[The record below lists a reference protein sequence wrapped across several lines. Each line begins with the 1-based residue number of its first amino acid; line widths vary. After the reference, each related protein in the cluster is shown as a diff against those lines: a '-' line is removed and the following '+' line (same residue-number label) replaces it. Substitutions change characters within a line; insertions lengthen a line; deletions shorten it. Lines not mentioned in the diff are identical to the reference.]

1 MQQELQQSL
10 QQGSLQFSDVCD
22 STEPGTHFPTIARR
36 GRLQYMVDMGIDL
49 GSYSPLVVKM
59 ACDGVY
65 RYSAR
70 QGDELR
76 KLAAEYATAGGSF
89 VGVGRGT
96 TFARLVKSYRDVL

>member
-1 MQQELQQSL
+1 MQQELQQGL
-10 QQGSLQFSDVCD
+10 QQESLQFSDVCD
-22 STEPGTHFPTIARR
+22 VEPGTHFPSIVHRA
-36 GRLQYMVDMGIDL
+36 RLQYMVDLGLDL
-49 GSYSPLVVKM
+49 ASYSPLVVKL

-76 KLAAEYATAGGSF
+76 KLAAEYAAAGGSF

-96 TFARLVKSYRDVL
+96 IFARLVKEFRDAL